1 MVYLCVFSAGT
12 FPTQRW
18 VVESSGEDRSQ
29 LHPSAVPR
37 RRPLLKRRAE
47 QPTPAPHTPSLPP
60 KLPEIRPLPQHRGG
74 RGGRRRGRVISST
87 VSALSLQRCP
97 VLVSNFISPNSPAI
111 YHKLNFGMVSLF
123 LCFCSD
129 CNRQCF
135 LSVQEDETQL
145 LWFIQFSRKNTVEC
159 LKDLINI
166 LNQIMCKMGKRCMLI
181 SLDVAAP
188 PCVQRWGKTVVY
200 RFSVSVY

>member
-1 MVYLCVFSAGT
+1 MFYLFVFSAGT

-18 VVESSGEDRSQ
+18 AVESSGEGRGQ

-47 QPTPAPHTPSLPP
+47 QPTPAPYTPSLPP
-60 KLPEIRPLPQHRGG
+60 KLPQIRPLPQHRGG

-87 VSALSLQRCP
+87 VSALGLQRCP
-97 VLVSNFISPNSPAI
+97 VLVSNFRMRYFTKGKNEHSGDQEDQIHQLFTTNSI
-111 YHKLNFGMVSLF
+111 LGCFFCLSV
-123 LCFCSD
+123 CFCSD

-145 LWFIQFSRKNTVEC
+145 LWFIQFSRKSRTV
-159 LKDLINI
+159 
-166 LNQIMCKMGKRCMLI
+166 
-181 SLDVAAP
+181 
-188 PCVQRWGKTVVY
+188 
-200 RFSVSVY
+200 